1 MADDDPERERE
12 REIDITLVQG
22 DNHMW
27 HPNDCTLG
35 LAIRLQ
41 QLQLYKST
49 REPTELNVLL
59 TERTTLQE

>member
-1 MADDDPERERE
+1 MKIGTREEWQMMIQKERE

-35 LAIRLQ
+35 LVIRL
-41 QLQLYKST
+41 
-49 REPTELNVLL
+49 
-59 TERTTLQE
+59 